1 MGAAG
6 RGAEAGAATAVRA
19 VFAIGK
25 IVVLL
30 GWTLTLLP
38 AHLYGLALRTPLRVR
53 IPVRYHRGVSRIIG
67 LHVEVQGARRGGPD
81 PVLFVANHSSW
92 LDIVVLSCVIPGS
105 FVSKA
110 EVRGWPVF
118 GWLARLQRSVFI
130 ERRADL
136 AASHRDEIGGRLAAG
151 DNLILFPEGT
161 SGDGNRVRP
170 FKSSLF
176 AVAER
181 PVAGKP
187 LTVQPVS
194 VAYTRLDFM
203 PLGRH
208 LRPLFTWYG
217 DMALGRHL
225 WRMLGLGP
233 STVMVTFHEPVS
245 IGDFAN
251 RKVLADHCRRVVAAG
266 LSDALSGRAA
276 PRSRERAAPNP
287 RARAAMAAA
296 GR

>member
-1 MGAAG
+1 MK
-6 RGAEAGAATAVRA
+6 T

-25 IVVLL
+25 IIGVF

-38 AHLYGLALRTPLRVR
+38 AHLYGLALRTPLRER
-53 IPVRYHRGVSRIIG
+53 IPVRYHRGVSRLIG
-67 LHVEVQGARRGGPD
+67 LHVEVQGSRHGGRD
-81 PVLFVANHSSW
+81 PVLFVVNHSSW

-110 EVRGWPVF
+110 EVRNWPIF
-118 GWLARLQRSVFI
+118 GLLARLQRSVFI
-130 ERRADL
+130 ERRPNL
-136 AASHRDEIGGRLAAG
+136 AANHRDDISERLAAG
-151 DNLILFPEGT
+151 DKLILFPEGT
-161 SGDGNRVRP
+161 SGDGNRVLP
-170 FKSSLF
+170 FKSALF

-181 PVAGKP
+181 SVAGKP

-217 DMALGRHL
+217 DMTLARHL

-233 STVMVTFHEPVS
+233 STVMVTFHEPVR
-245 IGDFAN
+245 IADFAH
-251 RKVLADHCRRVVAAG
+251 RKALADHCHRVVSEG
-266 LSDALSGRAA
+266 LSNALTGRVACE
-276 PRSRERAAPNP
+276 SRDRAQEQSNAD
-287 RARAAMAAA
+287 MAVVAVV